1 MDYRLLNQETLPQ
14 AMELWD
20 ACFEKKGTP
29 FYEWY
34 FSSYCL
40 KQNKVLGAFRD
51 GRLAAM
57 LHLNPY
63 TLHVRGR
70 DWRVPYIVGVATDPL
85 DRGRHLMG
93 ELMDKAFTMLRAMQ
107 IPFVILMPIHAG
119 IYQPYGFAYTH
130 MRKRYELPLSS
141 LSFGEAALA
150 DYQLDRVPTLLAKDA
165 IAPVYAEAMGR
176 YHGYAVR
183 GDREWEN
190 ILVTAQQD
198 HMETVIVKDGSDI
211 LGYVLYNRE
220 GETVNVQEL
229 LSLSAPSRLCLLRY
243 LRGFAGTYRTLRW
256 LAEPDD
262 LTYLRL
268 ADQHE
273 APAVAPFMM
282 GRVVSAA
289 LLLEQLPVPEALAGE
304 QLVLALRDD
313 QVPLNTMLVKLSFTE
328 KGIRLLNTI
337 DDPEVIMDIRAFT
350 QLVFGTM
357 STESL
362 QRAGF
367 VLTRDEG
374 TARKLDLL
382 FPVQVNYINE
392 YF

>member
-150 DYQLDRVPTLLAKDA
+150 GGRIRSPLPG
-165 IAPVYAEAMGR
+165 AENSDGAAASG
-176 YHGYAVR
+176 AVR
-183 GDREWEN
+183 RGLPSVSVRHGPGDGPV
-190 ILVTAQQD
+190 LSGGAQ
-198 HMETVIVKDGSDI
+198 VS
-211 LGYVLYNRE
+211 
-220 GETVNVQEL
+220 
-229 LSLSAPSRLCLLRY
+229 P
-243 LRGFAGTYRTLRW
+243 
-256 LAEPDD
+256 
-262 LTYLRL
+262 
-268 ADQHE
+268 
-273 APAVAPFMM
+273 
-282 GRVVSAA
+282 GRVSA
-289 LLLEQLPVPEALAGE
+289 
-304 QLVLALRDD
+304 DH
-313 QVPLNTMLVKLSFTE
+313 
-328 KGIRLLNTI
+328 
-337 DDPEVIMDIRAFT
+337 
-350 QLVFGTM
+350 
-357 STESL
+357 
-362 QRAGF
+362 
-367 VLTRDEG
+367 
-374 TARKLDLL
+374 
-382 FPVQVNYINE
+382 
-392 YF
+392 